1 MYETLQRDSVR
12 TFWTADEASAR
23 RNAILRI
30 AGDNAAVAD
39 YVVLLGGLRDALS
52 ALAAAVRSPD
62 SPLALAALSR
72 SADTLLVDAQAA
84 SRAIALIR
92 R

>member
-1 MYETLQRDSVR
+1 MALLSFADSTPRAYTGSRRATPPPYFNNGRD
-12 TFWTADEASAR
+12 
-23 RNAILRI
+23 IP
-30 AGDNAAVAD
+30 
-39 YVVLLGGLRDALS
+39 GGLRDALS

-72 SADTLLVDAQAA
+72 SADTLLIDAQAA